1 MCEWSMFS
9 GNVGLRSANPTYA
22 TEVAAGAGSHEV
34 GRRGKQI
41 PRFARN
47 DHIGALLGMQRE
59 RGGMATKTKK
69 DTGFPIRS
77 SIKNVKDKRR
87 E

>member
-1 MCEWSMFS
+1 MQASRFLS
-9 GNVGLRSANPTYA
+9 GYATLTRPTP

-59 RGGMATKTKK
+59 RGSMATKTKK
-69 DTGFPIRS
+69 DPGFPIRS
-77 SIKNVKDKRR
+77 PIKNVGDKRR